1 MKKELP
7 ENFLRKGEKAGF
19 YSFVPLFLVFFLL
32 CACAAKS
39 QGEPSSN
46 LTQLFSEAG
55 IRTLNERLPS
65 RDFSLPLA
73 SKEASQSLSGF
84 RGKVVFLNFWA
95 TWCGPCRMEMP
106 SMEILYGKFRDKG
119 LEIFAVNCLEKEPE
133 VLTFMESNGLSFPA
147 ALDLD
152 GRVSASYGIQAIP
165 TSFLID
171 REGNIVARLVGSIN
185 WDTPKVHA
193 AFEELLRE

>member
-1 MKKELP
+1 M
-7 ENFLRKGEKAGF
+7 
-19 YSFVPLFLVFFLL
+19 LFLALFLL
-32 CACAAKS
+32 CACTAKS
-39 QGEPSSN
+39 QGEPSLN
-46 LTQLFSEAG
+46 LARLFGEAG

-73 SKEASQSLSGF
+73 SKGGTQSLSGL

-106 SMEILYGKFRDKG
+106 SMEILYGKYRDKG
-119 LEIFAVNCLEKEPE
+119 LEIFAVNILEKEPE
-133 VLTFMESNGLSFPA
+133 VLAFMDSNGLSFPA

-152 GRVSASYGIQAIP
+152 GRIAASYGIQSIP

-171 REGNIVARLVGSIN
+171 REGNIIARLIGSIN

-193 AFEELLRE
+193 AFEELLKE